1 MDAAYSLHTH
11 TCMHTGMYG
20 LARTYTC
27 GDMIT
32 YMQYYGRINL
42 IRKIL
47 DKYIIRQEKLR
58 VQCMA
63 LILYFVESPQG
74 LLVFSLIL

>member
-11 TCMHTGMYG
+11 TCTHTGMYG

-32 YMQYYGRINL
+32 YMQYYGRFNL

-63 LILYFVESPQG
+63 LILYFVESTQG